1 MTQFLSQFI
10 VNVINFDHLRSLNI
24 CQRLKKQNFDL
35 RYSWIR
41 QIFNEKYNEQMNAYF
56 DKVRDYLLELDY

>member
-24 CQRLKKQNFDL
+24 SYKSKKIDF
-35 RYSWIR
+35 
-41 QIFNEKYNEQMNAYF
+41 
-56 DKVRDYLLELDY
+56 